1 MLKRFFGKWKKLTLT
16 PKFEILTKI
25 CKTIIFYTKPALK
38 YRTRVILT
46 ISNLILKNQIRL
58 S

>member
-1 MLKRFFGKWKKLTLT
+1 ME
-16 PKFEILTKI
+16 EIDFNTKI
-25 CKTIIFYTKPALK
+25 WNINKNLQNKIIFYTKPALK